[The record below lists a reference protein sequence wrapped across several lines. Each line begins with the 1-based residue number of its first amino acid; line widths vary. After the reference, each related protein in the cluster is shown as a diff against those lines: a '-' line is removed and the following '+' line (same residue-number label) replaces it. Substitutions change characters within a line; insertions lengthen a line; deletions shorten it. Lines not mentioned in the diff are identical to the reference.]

1 MLHKRLSVLLVLTLM
16 TLPAACGGPGD
27 SPSSPTPPPGG
38 AVTRAADTAI
48 IALDFS
54 SPERGWAVS
63 GTHQRVVLS
72 TTGDGETWHGSTL
85 PVRGRPTDVEFV
97 DGIHGWVAVEAG
109 GSDAGLA
116 ILRTSDGGRS
126 WRRTAIADV
135 STYEGGFSFTGPR
148 EGWLVGAQAD
158 DPRLPVA
165 LRTRDGGATW
175 HRVHVADG
183 LITLTSVVFQEPP
196 LRGWVSGYDNQ
207 HVGTPARAFTTADG
221 GRSWTAAEGG
231 DLPKTG
237 LFKVD
242 DTHVWSLG
250 EADDRL
256 RMLRWDAATDV
267 WEAVDASG
275 DVPDLF
281 AFASADLGWGVRLDT
296 GEEGVVVG
304 WELLRTEDGGRTWA
318 AAGVDIPAQPTA
330 ICCPDEEHA
339 VVATDDGSVVTVGR

>member
-1 MLHKRLSVLLVLTLM
+1 MLYKRLSVLLVLTLM
-16 TLPAACGGPGD
+16 TLLAACGATAR
-27 SPSSPTPPPGG
+27 SPSSPTPSPGG
-38 AVTRAADTAI
+38 AVTRAAGTAI

-54 SPERGWAVS
+54 GPTHGWAVS
-63 GTHQRVVLS
+63 GTHQQVVLS
-72 TTGDGETWHGSTL
+72 TTGDGETWRSTTL

-97 DGIHGWVAVEAG
+97 DGIHGWVAVEVG
-109 GSDAGLA
+109 GSDGSLA
-116 ILRTSDGGRS
+116 VLRTSDGGRS
-126 WRRTAIADV
+126 WRTATIAGV

-148 EGWLVGAQAD
+148 EGWLVGAWAD

-175 HRVHVADG
+175 HRVHVAGD
-183 LITLTSVVFQEPP
+183 LVTLTSVVFEEPP
-196 LRGWVSGYDNQ
+196 PRGWVSGYDNQ

-221 GRSWTAAEGG
+221 GRTWTPIGG
-231 DLPKTG
+231 GHRPKAG

-242 DTHVWSLG
+242 DAHVWSLG
-250 EADDRL
+250 ETDDRP

-281 AFASADLGWGVRLDT
+281 AFATAGLGWGVRFDT

-304 WELLRTEDGGRTWA
+304 WELLKTTDGGQTWA
-318 AAGVDIPAQPTA
+318 GAGVDIAAQPTA
-330 ICCPDEEHA
+330 ICCPDEDHA
-339 VVATDDGSVVTVGR
+339 VIATDDGSVVTVGR